1 MQYAEGTS
9 LDQSAGC
16 GRALCS
22 DGIVRAVRVRQPDT
36 FFSCPASTTVRGKTV
51 TGFVMVSSRDGY
63 DTATDDDPAVVKFT
77 AYKYGKNGGL
87 LP

>member
-1 MQYAEGTS
+1 MATPHVTGAAALYASVRPGANGPQIRSALLTGTV
-9 LDQSAGC
+9 
-16 GRALCS
+16 RTPAL
-22 DGIVRAVRVRQPDT
+22 
-36 FFSCPASTTVRGKTV
+36 RGKTV